1 MPTFAFPC
9 PPPLLAQRIRR
20 ARNAPLPVTL
30 TGQSGASVVRLTPA
44 YYPRTAAR
52 LVSCYALFE

>member
-1 MPTFAFPC
+1 MPTFAFPHT
-9 PPPLLAQRIRR
+9 PPGLTTRLRGE
-20 ARNAPLPVTL
+20 RNAPLPDTPK
-30 TGQSGASVVRLTPA
+30 GKSRASVVRLTPA